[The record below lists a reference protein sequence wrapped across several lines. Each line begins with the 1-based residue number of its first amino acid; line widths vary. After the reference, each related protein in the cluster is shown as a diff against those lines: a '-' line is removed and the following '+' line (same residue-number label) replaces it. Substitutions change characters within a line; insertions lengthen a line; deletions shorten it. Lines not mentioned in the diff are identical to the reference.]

1 MATRSINWVIQ
12 HLRKAAL
19 LREGAELTDGQLL
32 EGFVRRREA
41 AALEVLVQR
50 HAPMVWGVCRRIAQN
65 HHDAEDAFQATFLV
79 LVRKAAAIMPRRMV
93 ANWHYGVARQ
103 TALKARATRAKRQ
116 ARERQVTRMPESE
129 AVERH
134 DLWPALQSLL
144 DEELSR
150 LPDKYRV
157 AIVLCDLE
165 GKTRKEA
172 AGQLGVPDGTLAAR
186 LARARTML
194 AKRLARHGLA
204 VSGEMLAPVLPQKA
218 ASAATPA
225 SVITSTIKAVTSVA
239 AGQTAAT
246 GLVSAKVV
254 ALTEGVLQTMLLTKL
269 KVTTAVLLVLGIA
282 FCGIASLTHTATAQQ
297 GQAVQQL
304 AEDAKVQAPP
314 KDDVSARTPPD
325 LKEGVRVVFTTHSNE
340 KFGEN
345 VWNDSKAPVVVRVKG
360 NWVLLKGIEP
370 ARILGGDGKFDCWVN
385 FDTVDWYVVIPG
397 ITK

>member
-1 MATRSINWVIQ
+1 MATSSMHWVIR
-12 HLRKAAL
+12 HLRRAAL
-19 LREGAELTDGQLL
+19 LREGADRTDGQLL
-32 EGFVRRREA
+32 ESFISRREA

-50 HAPMVWGVCRRIAQN
+50 HAPMVWGVCRRIVQD

-79 LVRKAAAIMPRRMV
+79 LVRKATAIVPRRMV
-93 ANWHYGVARQ
+93 AYWLYGVARQ

-116 ARERQVTRMPESE
+116 ARERQVTKMPEPQ
-129 AVERH
+129 AVERQ
-134 DLWPALQSLL
+134 DFWPALQPLL

-204 VSGEMLAPVLPQKA
+204 VSGGTLAGVLSQKG
-218 ASAATPA
+218 ASAAAPA

-239 AGQTAAT
+239 AGQVAT
-246 GLVSAKVV
+246 IGLVSAQVV
-254 ALTEGVLQTMLLTKL
+254 ALTEGVLRTMLLTKL
-269 KVTTAVLLVLGIA
+269 RVATAVLLVLGIA
-282 FCGIASLTHTATAQQ
+282 FCGIGSLTYSAKAQQ
-297 GQAVQQL
+297 GQPVKGQ
-304 AEDAKVQAPP
+304 AEDAKAQVPP

-325 LKEGVRVVFTTHSNE
+325 LKEGVQICFDTRPNE
-340 KFGEN
+340 QKFRLTDNKLGD
-345 VWNDSKAPVVVRVKG
+345 WPVVVRVKG

-370 ARILGGDGKFDCWVN
+370 EGYTGVGECWIN
-385 FDTVDWYVVIPG
+385 FDTVGWYTVKP
-397 ITK
+397 K

>member
-1 MATRSINWVIQ
+1 MATSSMNWVIQ

-93 ANWHYGVARQ
+93 ANWLYGVARQ

-116 ARERQVTRMPESE
+116 ARERQVTSMPEPE

-204 VSGEMLAPVLPQKA
+204 VSGEMLAPVLSQKA
-218 ASAATPA
+218 ASATAPA
-225 SVITSTIKAVTSVA
+225 AVMTSTIKAVTSVA
-239 AGQTAAT
+239 AGQAAAT

-254 ALTEGVLQTMLLTKL
+254 ALTEGVLRTMWLTKL
-269 KVTTAVLLVLGIA
+269 KVATAVLLVLGIA
-282 FCGIASLTHTATAQQ
+282 CYGIGTLTHTAKAQQ
-297 GQAVQQL
+297 AQAVNPP
-304 AEDAKVQAPP
+304 AEEAKVQAPP
-314 KDDVSARTPPD
+314 KEDVSARTPPD
-325 LKEGVRVVFTTHSNE
+325 LKEGVRVVFGTHSKE
-340 KFGEN
+340 QFG
-345 VWNDSKAPVVVRVKG
+345 WNYLNDNKTPVVVRVKG

-370 ARILGGDGKFDCWVN
+370 QGYTGVGECWIN
-385 FDTVDWYVVIPG
+385 FDTVAWYMVVP
-397 ITK
+397 K

>member
-1 MATRSINWVIQ
+1 MATSSINWLIQ
-12 HLRKAAL
+12 RLRHAAL

-79 LVRKAAAIMPRRMV
+79 LVRRAAAIMPRRMV
-93 ANWHYGVARQ
+93 ANWLYGVARQ

-116 ARERQVTRMPESE
+116 ARERQVTSMPEPE

-204 VSGEMLAPVLPQKA
+204 VSGEMLAPVLAQRS
-218 ASAATPA
+218 ASAAAPA
-225 SVITSTIKAVTSVA
+225 AVMTSTIKAVTSVA
-239 AGQTAAT
+239 AGQAAAT

-254 ALTEGVLQTMLLTKL
+254 ALTEGVLRTMLLTKL
-269 KVTTAVLLVLGIA
+269 KVATAVLLVLGIA

-297 GQAVQQL
+297 GQPEKPP
-304 AEDAKVQAPP
+304 AEDAKVQVSP
-314 KDDVSARTPPD
+314 KEDVSARTPPD
-325 LKEGVRVVFTTHSNE
+325 LKEGVRVIFATHSKE

-345 VWNDSKAPVVVRVKG
+345 VLQDSRAPVVVRVKG

-370 ARILGGDGKFDCWVN
+370 ERITGGGTKFECWVN
-385 FDTVDWYVVIPG
+385 FDTVDWYMVVP
-397 ITK
+397 K